1 MEMMTQDNRFDKIEK
16 QIERDIKRLAELY
29 TEISEIVTRMHL
41 FGMELGAIRS
51 FLKQTE
57 EDSVEKGEE

>member
-1 MEMMTQDNRFDKIEK
+1 MTMQDNRLDKIEK
-16 QIERDIKRLAELY
+16 QTERDIKRLSELY

-41 FGMELGAIRS
+41 LGMELGSIRT
-51 FLKQTE
+51 FLKHAE